1 MNLSVLKS
9 LKMIFTANTII
20 VSVLAII
27 STYLCLIYDIYIEF
41 PLTLIGVAV
50 IFPIVFSI
58 GGAYTRREKALNYY
72 ANLKAH
78 GRSIYYLTRDFT
90 PKGKKVHREELK
102 DILSQLLLGCRQL
115 LNTKIENSA
124 KMERVIY
131 STFSSLS
138 KYIKGSIDRGL
149 PTSYGSRLNQYLS
162 KMTDAFENLKHI
174 YQYRTP
180 VTLRAYSKVFIVVL
194 PVIYGPYFAH
204 LGQNV
209 AFPLIY
215 IMPILFSVILVCLDN
230 IQDHLENPFD
240 LVGEDDVRINVDKFI
255 ESLDR

>member
-1 MNLSVLKS
+1 MSVLKS
-9 LKMIFTANTII
+9 LKMIFTASTVV
-20 VSVLAII
+20 VSVMAVI
-27 STYLCLIYDIYIEF
+27 STYLCMIYGVYIEF

-72 ANLKAH
+72 ADLKAH

-90 PKGKKVHREELK
+90 PKQKKVHREELK
-102 DILSQLLLGCRQL
+102 DILSQLLLGCSQL
-115 LNTKIENSA
+115 LNTSIENSA
-124 KMERVIY
+124 KMEKVIY

-138 KYIKGSIDRGL
+138 KYLKGCIDRGL
-149 PTSYGSRLNQYLS
+149 PSGYGSRLNQYLS
-162 KMTDAFENLKHI
+162 KMAYSFENLKHI

-194 PVIYGPYFAH
+194 PILYGPYFAF
-204 LGQNV
+204 LGEDV
-209 AFPLIY
+209 AFPLMY

-240 LVGEDDVRINVDKFI
+240 LVGEDDVRINVEKFMA
-255 ESLDR
+255 SLDR

>member
-1 MNLSVLKS
+1 MNVLKS
-9 LKMIFTANTII
+9 LKMIFTANSII
-20 VSVLAII
+20 VSVLAIL
-27 STYLCLIYDIYIEF
+27 STYICMIFEIYIEF

-90 PKGKKVHREELK
+90 PTQKKLHREELK
-102 DILSQLLLGCRQL
+102 DILSQLLLSCRQL

-124 KMERVIY
+124 KMEKVIY

-138 KYIKGSIDRGL
+138 KYLKGCIDRGL

-162 KMTDAFENLKHI
+162 KMVYGFENLKHI

-194 PVIYGPYFAH
+194 PVLYGPYFAF
-204 LGQNV
+204 LGMDV
-209 AFPLIY
+209 EFPLMY

-240 LVGEDDVRINVDKFI
+240 LVGEDDVRINVDKFMV
-255 ESLDR
+255 SLDR